1 METAVTPR
9 VDFILLCT
17 DAADDA
23 HDLRSTRRRPCL
35 PLHHVHQAPRRRLR
49 VCGAGTAVQDA
60 LRLVLVEDA
69 DCDRGVRG
77 LRVRNEGRPTPPSRA
92 GRQAGGM
99 GVSIAVV
106 GASACRNG
114 GERVPASFTKP
125 RLGWER
131 KRASRAPILATR
143 TPMRAHGE
151 HGTDA
156 CHLSCNAC
164 AACHLSC
171 NACAA
176 CSLSCNAVTCPATLV
191 PPLRQINSAALN
203 DGHVKLSTYL
213 DQETITSLLAAA
225 ESQASKRANAGNDDT
240 MEYSSHAMMKK
251 QAVRR
256 ATHRVVVPCCSGRLG

>member
-1 METAVTPR
+1 
-9 VDFILLCT
+9 
-17 DAADDA
+17 
-23 HDLRSTRRRPCL
+23 
-35 PLHHVHQAPRRRLR
+35 
-49 VCGAGTAVQDA
+49 
-60 LRLVLVEDA
+60 
-69 DCDRGVRG
+69 
-77 LRVRNEGRPTPPSRA
+77 
-92 GRQAGGM
+92 M

-114 GERVPASFTKP
+114 GERVPESFTKP

-256 ATHRVVVPCCSGRLG
+256 ATHRVVVPCCSGRLGVVKRSRSSLCLLLVQVKLFNVTPPNKRALSDAASTETTVSGFVRFQITRYGHEAGYPSCAPSVHADSGVARFCFIAMEFRITCVCVGVVVVVYC